1 MALGDLWIYL
11 LLQPMLNGLFLLYG
25 LLWSSFGL
33 AIIAFTVIVRTLML
47 PLTLKQL
54 HSAKAMSALQPKI
67 QELQRKYGKNREE
80 LSRATMELY
89 REHGVNPIGCAV
101 PTLIQLPIWIGLY
114 QSIHLAMADR
124 PDALYELG
132 KYVYSGLSGLATL
145 IPVQHQFLWLNLAH
159 PDPIYLLAI
168 LVAGST
174 WVQQKMMTMP
184 TSDPQQQQINQMMSI
199 MLPLMMGFFTINFP
213 SGLALYWLIS
223 NLYSI
228 VLQYFITGWGSLRLP
243 FVELAPAPAVASG
256 RAAAAPAPAPAA
268 VDRPLTGVR
277 AREPGR
283 PVRKPASRTRSARR
297 AAPRR

>member
-11 LLQPMLNGLFLLYG
+11 LLQPMLNGLLLLYG
-25 LLWSSFGL
+25 LLWSNFGL

-54 HSAKAMSALQPKI
+54 HSAKAMSTLQPKI

-114 QSIHLAMADR
+114 QSIQLAMADR

-132 KYVYSGLSGLATL
+132 KYVYSGLSGIATL
-145 IPVQHQFLWLNLAH
+145 IPVYHQFLWLNLAH
-159 PDPIYLLAI
+159 PDPIYLLAV

-174 WVQQKMMTMP
+174 WVQQKMMTQP
-184 TSDPQQQQINQMMSI
+184 SSDPQQQQMNQMMSV
-199 MLPLMMGFFTINFP
+199 MMPLMMGFFTINFP

-243 FVELAPAPAVASG
+243 FVELAPAPAVAGG
-256 RAAAAPAPAPAA
+256 RSAAAPAPAPAA
-268 VDRPLTGVR
+268 VDGPLAGAR
-277 AREPGR
+277 AREAGR
-283 PVRKPASRTRSARR
+283 PARKPASRTRSARR

>member
-1 MALGDLWIYL
+1 VALGDLWIYL